1 MRSFVIAILALA
13 VAWSA
18 SGTAAAAVTD
28 PDGLIVRFE
37 PGVSA
42 AERAAIRDEA
52 GTDLERTFPVPG
64 MQLLDLEP
72 GQGRAAA
79 ERALERRDGVLY
91 AEPNA
96 VRRASLRPDDLHYP
110 LLWGLENTGQAIRGT
125 AGSIDAD
132 TDAGD
137 AWDAGI
143 GGGGAVAVIDSGV
156 DLAHP
161 DLAAN
166 AWRNPGESGAGRESN
181 GLDDDLNGRV
191 DDWRGWD
198 FVAGDSDPADENG
211 HGTHVAGTIAA
222 LRGNGIGVA
231 GVADGSRLMALRV
244 LNAQGT
250 GSVAGVIQA
259 YGYAARAGAKVVN
272 LSLGSSTS
280 SRAESD
286 AIAAHPEMLFVA
298 AAGNGGDDGI
308 GDDTDLF
315 PEYPC
320 AYPLS
325 NVVCVAASDNR
336 DRLATFSNYG
346 DLSVDLAAPGVD
358 IVSTLP
364 GDRYGWA
371 SGTSMATPH
380 VSGAAALLWAASP
393 GASAAQIKS
402 ALTVGADPVAAFAG
416 RTVSGGR
423 LNVLSSLRL
432 VADVTLVPPAPA
444 PSPAPW
450 PDTDD
455 PGDSGGGDSGGGDSD
470 GGDSDGDGSEGEDSD
485 GEDSDAAEPSPRP
498 DKTLIGDTAPP
509 RLSVRV
515 ARHQRIGRMLRRG
528 LPVRVRCSE
537 GCVARVRLTA
547 GRGMSG
553 SVRGR
558 AIRAGSAKRFVV
570 RLGRAGHARVRAS
583 AARRAKLVVIA
594 RDRHG
599 NRRTVTLGI
608 LLRR

>member
-18 SGTAAAAVTD
+18 SGTAVAGVTD

-52 GTDLERTFPVPG
+52 GTDLERTLPVPG

-72 GQGRAAA
+72 GQSRAPA
-79 ERALERRDGVLY
+79 ERALERQDGVLY

-96 VRRASLRPDDLHYP
+96 IRRASLRPDDVHYS
-110 LLWGLENTGQAIRGT
+110 LLWGMENTGQSIRGS

-166 AWRNPGESGAGRESN
+166 AWLNPGESGAGRESN

-198 FVAGDSDPADENG
+198 FVAGDSNPADENG

-222 LRGNGIGVA
+222 LRDNGIGVA

-308 GDDTDLF
+308 GDDNDLY

-320 AYPLS
+320 AYPLP

-393 GASAAQIKS
+393 GASVAQIKS
-402 ALTVGADPVAAFAG
+402 ALTLGADPGAAFAG

-423 LNVLSSLRL
+423 LNVLSSLLL

-444 PSPAPW
+444 PAPSPAPS
-450 PDTDD
+450 PDTD
-455 PGDSGGGDSGGGDSD
+455 PGDSGGGDSGGGDSEGGD
-470 GGDSDGDGSEGEDSD
+470 SGGGDSDGD
-485 GEDSDAAEPSPRP
+485 DSDAEEPSPRP

-515 ARHQRIGRMLRRG
+515 ARHHRIGRLLRRG

-547 GRGMSG
+547 GRGVSG
-553 SVRGR
+553 SVRGQ

-570 RLGRAGHARVRAS
+570 RFGRGGRARVRAV
-583 AARRAKLVVIA
+583 ATRRAKLVVSA

>member
-18 SGTAAAAVTD
+18 SGSAMAAVTD

-37 PGVSA
+37 SGVSA

-52 GTDLERTFPVPG
+52 GTDLERTLPVPG

-79 ERALERRDGVLY
+79 ERALERQDGVLY

-96 VRRASLRPDDLHYP
+96 IRRASLRPDDLHYS

-166 AWRNPGESGAGRESN
+166 AWRNPGESGVGRESN
-181 GLDDDLNGRV
+181 GLDDDLNGKV

-198 FVAGDSDPADENG
+198 FVAGDSDPADDN
-211 HGTHVAGTIAA
+211 
-222 LRGNGIGVA
+222 
-231 GVADGSRLMALRV
+231 
-244 LNAQGT
+244 
-250 GSVAGVIQA
+250 
-259 YGYAARAGAKVVN
+259 
-272 LSLGSSTS
+272 
-280 SRAESD
+280 
-286 AIAAHPEMLFVA
+286 
-298 AAGNGGDDGI
+298 
-308 GDDTDLF
+308 DLY

-320 AYPLS
+320 AYPLP
-325 NVVCVAASDNR
+325 NVMCVAASDNR

-380 VSGAAALLWAASP
+380 VSGAAALL
-393 GASAAQIKS
+393 
-402 ALTVGADPVAAFAG
+402 
-416 RTVSGGR
+416 
-423 LNVLSSLRL
+423 
-432 VADVTLVPPAPA
+432 
-444 PSPAPW
+444 
-450 PDTDD
+450 
-455 PGDSGGGDSGGGDSD
+455 
-470 GGDSDGDGSEGEDSD
+470 
-485 GEDSDAAEPSPRP
+485 
-498 DKTLIGDTAPP
+498 
-509 RLSVRV
+509 
-515 ARHQRIGRMLRRG
+515 
-528 LPVRVRCSE
+528 
-537 GCVARVRLTA
+537 
-547 GRGMSG
+547 
-553 SVRGR
+553 
-558 AIRAGSAKRFVV
+558 
-570 RLGRAGHARVRAS
+570 
-583 AARRAKLVVIA
+583 
-594 RDRHG
+594 
-599 NRRTVTLGI
+599 
-608 LLRR
+608 

>member
-18 SGTAAAAVTD
+18 SGTAVAAVTD

-52 GTDLERTFPVPG
+52 GTDLELTLPVRG

-72 GQGRAAA
+72 GQDRAAA

-96 VRRASLRPDDLHYP
+96 VRRASLRPDDLHYS
-110 LLWGLENTGQAIRGT
+110 LLWGLENTGQAIQGS

-166 AWRNPGESGAGRESN
+166 AWLNPGESGAGRESN

-198 FVAGDSDPADENG
+198 FVAGDSHPADENG

-222 LRGNGIGVA
+222 LRDNWVGVA

-259 YGYAARAGAKVVN
+259 YGYAAQAGAKVVN

-308 GDDTDLF
+308 GDDNDLY

-320 AYPLS
+320 AYPLP

-364 GDRYGWA
+364 GDQYGWA

-402 ALTVGADPVAAFAG
+402 ALTAGADPVAAFAG

-432 VADVTLVPPAPA
+432 VADVTLVPPAPG
-444 PSPAPW
+444 PSPAPS
-450 PDTDD
+450 PDAD
-455 PGDSGGGDSGGGDSD
+455 PGDPGGGDSGGGDSD
-470 GGDSDGDGSEGEDSD
+470 GGDSDGEDSD
-485 GEDSDAAEPSPRP
+485 GEDSDGDDSDAEEPSPRP
-498 DKTLIGDTAPP
+498 GKTLIGDTAPP

-515 ARHQRIGRMLRRG
+515 ARRQRIGRLLRRG

-547 GRGMSG
+547 GRGVSG
-553 SVRGR
+553 SVRGQ

-570 RLGRAGHARVRAS
+570 RFGRGGRARVRA
-583 AARRAKLVVIA
+583 AATRRAKLVVSA

-599 NRRTVTLGI
+599 NRRTVTRSI

>member
-18 SGTAAAAVTD
+18 SGTAVAAVTD

-52 GTDLERTFPVPG
+52 GTDLERTLPVPG

-79 ERALERRDGVLY
+79 ERALERQDGVLY
-91 AEPNA
+91 AEPNT
-96 VRRASLRPDDLHYP
+96 VRRASLRPDDLHYS
-110 LLWGLENTGQAIRGT
+110 LLWGLENTGQAIQGS

-132 TDAGD
+132 TD

-181 GLDDDLNGRV
+181 GLDDDLNGKV

-198 FVAGDSDPADENG
+198 FVAGDSD
-211 HGTHVAGTIAA
+211 
-222 LRGNGIGVA
+222 
-231 GVADGSRLMALRV
+231 
-244 LNAQGT
+244 
-250 GSVAGVIQA
+250 
-259 YGYAARAGAKVVN
+259 RAGEKVVN

-308 GDDTDLF
+308 GDDDDLY

-320 AYPLS
+320 AYPLP

-380 VSGAAALLWAASP
+380 VSGAAAL
-393 GASAAQIKS
+393 
-402 ALTVGADPVAAFAG
+402 TVGADPIAAFAG

-432 VADVTLVPPAPA
+432 VADVTLGPPAPA
-444 PSPAPW
+444 PDLAPS
-450 PDTDD
+450 PDTD
-455 PGDSGGGDSGGGDSD
+455 PGDSEGGDSEGGDSD
-470 GGDSDGDGSEGEDSD
+470 GGDSD
-485 GEDSDAAEPSPRP
+485 AEKPSPR
-498 DKTLIGDTAPP
+498 
-509 RLSVRV
+509 
-515 ARHQRIGRMLRRG
+515 
-528 LPVRVRCSE
+528 
-537 GCVARVRLTA
+537 
-547 GRGMSG
+547 
-553 SVRGR
+553 
-558 AIRAGSAKRFVV
+558 
-570 RLGRAGHARVRAS
+570 
-583 AARRAKLVVIA
+583 
-594 RDRHG
+594 
-599 NRRTVTLGI
+599 
-608 LLRR
+608 

>member
-18 SGTAAAAVTD
+18 SGSAMAAVTD

-37 PGVSA
+37 SGVSA

-52 GTDLERTFPVPG
+52 GTDLERTLPVPG

-79 ERALERRDGVLY
+79 ERALERQDGVLD

-96 VRRASLRPDDLHYP
+96 IRRASLRPDDLHYS

-125 AGSIDAD
+125 AGTIDAD

-166 AWRNPGESGAGRESN
+166 AWRNPGESGSGRESN

-191 DDWRGWD
+191 DDWRGW
-198 FVAGDSDPADENG
+198 V
-211 HGTHVAGTIAA
+211 
-222 LRGNGIGVA
+222 GVA

-250 GSVAGVIQA
+250 GSVAGVILA

-272 LSLGSSTS
+272 LSLGSSS
-280 SRAESD
+280 ASQAESD
-286 AIAAHPEMLFVA
+286 AIAANPGVLFVA

-308 GDDTDLF
+308 GDDNDLY

-320 AYPLS
+320 AYPHP

-336 DRLATFSNYG
+336 DRLAPFSNYG

-380 VSGAAALLWAASP
+380 VSGAAALL
-393 GASAAQIKS
+393 G
-402 ALTVGADPVAAFAG
+402 
-416 RTVSGGR
+416 
-423 LNVLSSLRL
+423 
-432 VADVTLVPPAPA
+432 
-444 PSPAPW
+444 
-450 PDTDD
+450 
-455 PGDSGGGDSGGGDSD
+455 
-470 GGDSDGDGSEGEDSD
+470 
-485 GEDSDAAEPSPRP
+485 
-498 DKTLIGDTAPP
+498 
-509 RLSVRV
+509 
-515 ARHQRIGRMLRRG
+515 
-528 LPVRVRCSE
+528 
-537 GCVARVRLTA
+537 
-547 GRGMSG
+547 
-553 SVRGR
+553 
-558 AIRAGSAKRFVV
+558 
-570 RLGRAGHARVRAS
+570 
-583 AARRAKLVVIA
+583 
-594 RDRHG
+594 
-599 NRRTVTLGI
+599 
-608 LLRR
+608 

>member
-18 SGTAAAAVTD
+18 SGSAMAAVTD

-52 GTDLERTFPVPG
+52 GTYLERTLPVPG
-64 MQLLDLEP
+64 MQLLGLEP
-72 GQGRAAA
+72 GQGQAAA
-79 ERALERRDGVLY
+79 ERALERQDGVLY

-96 VRRASLRPDDLHYP
+96 IRRASLRPDDVHYS
-110 LLWGLENTGQAIRGT
+110 LLWGMENTGQSIRGT
-125 AGSIDAD
+125 AGSADAD
-132 TDAGD
+132 TDASD

-181 GLDDDLNGRV
+181 GLDDDLNGKV

-259 YGYAARAGAKVVN
+259 YGYAAQAGAKVVN

-286 AIAAHPEMLFVA
+286 AIAAHPDMLFVA

-308 GDDTDLF
+308 GDDNDLF

-320 AYPLS
+320 AYPHP

-402 ALTVGADPVAAFAG
+402 ALTAGADPVAAFAG
-416 RTVSGGR
+416 GTVSGGR

-432 VADVTLVPPAPA
+432 VADVTLAPPPPAPGPSPGPA
-444 PSPAPW
+444 PSPGTD
-450 PDTDD
+450 PD
-455 PGDSGGGDSGGGDSD
+455 DSD
-470 GGDSDGDGSEGEDSD
+470 GGDSDAE
-485 GEDSDAAEPSPRP
+485 EPSPRP
-498 DKTLIGDTAPP
+498 AKPLIGDTAPP

-515 ARHQRIGRMLRRG
+515 ARRQRIGRLRRRG
-528 LPVRVRCSE
+528 LPLRVRCSE
-537 GCVARVRLTA
+537 GCTASIRLTA

-558 AIRAGSAKRFVV
+558 AIGAGSAKRFVV
-570 RLGRAGHARVRAS
+570 RLGRGRRARVRAS
-583 AARRAKLVVIA
+583 AARRAKLVVSA

-599 NRRTVTLGI
+599 NRRTVTVGI